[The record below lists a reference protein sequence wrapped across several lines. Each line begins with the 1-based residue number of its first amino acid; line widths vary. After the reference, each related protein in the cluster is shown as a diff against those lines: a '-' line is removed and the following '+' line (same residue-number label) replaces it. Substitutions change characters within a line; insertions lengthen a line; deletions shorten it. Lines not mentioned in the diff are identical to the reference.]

1 MNHLSPES
9 KILINPEALF
19 ANMQE
24 EVIILG
30 LETDQYYSLNAVGA
44 RLWQLLEQDLTLKE
58 IHAALFVEY
67 EVAPEILWEDVIRL
81 IEVMAEENLI
91 TIA

>member
-1 MNHLSPES
+1 MED
-9 KILINPEALF
+9 
-19 ANMQE
+19 

-44 RLWQLLEQDLTLKE
+44 RLWQLLEQNLTLQE
-58 IHAALFVEY
+58 IHTALLVEY
-67 EVAPEILWEDVIRL
+67 EVATEVLWEDLTRL
-81 IEVMAEENLI
+81 IEVMAEEHLI